1 MKANLY
7 SDSYNRISI
16 GQVSLHSLIDIAYQV
31 KTGSYYRSGKFI
43 VNNDDGEPVITQFEG
58 YTTDNEPLLGDSNF
72 HVAVEKD
79 HFNSD
84 QINLVIDFI
93 DGITS
98 ATIDIY
104 ELKQIAL

>member
-7 SDSYNRISI
+7 SDSFNRIPI
-16 GQVSLHSLIDIAYQV
+16 GQISLHSLIDIGYQV

-43 VNNDDGEPVITQFEG
+43 INNDQGEPVITQPQG
-58 YTTDNEPLLGDSNF
+58 YTTDNEPLFGDSNF

-93 DGITS
+93 DGTTNAI
-98 ATIDIY
+98 IDIY
-104 ELKQIAL
+104 GILQVEL